1 MGIWGDLENVVK
13 RGKGL
18 EEVIWARYTF
28 EYYILR

>member
-13 RGKGL
+13 RGNGL
-18 EEVIWARYTF
+18 EEVISARYTF